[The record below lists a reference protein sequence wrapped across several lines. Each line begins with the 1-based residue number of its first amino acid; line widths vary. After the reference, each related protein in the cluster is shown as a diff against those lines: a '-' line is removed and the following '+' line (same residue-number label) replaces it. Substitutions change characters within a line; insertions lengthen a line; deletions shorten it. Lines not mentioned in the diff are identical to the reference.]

1 MVLKQHL
8 SGNTLLVISYECTL
22 SDGAR
27 RPTGIPPRHF
37 QGSPGFE
44 TLGMAEVDKTAF
56 VSVSA
61 WKTREQADAATT
73 KAAEWVKANSRDQF
87 ALRHNYIGDLTI
99 DTDAREPA
107 TSLR

>member
-1 MVLKQHL
+1 MRYTRVALYDIKSGGYPEVLSKAKA
-8 SGNTLLVISYECTL
+8 GLVPL
-22 SDGAR
+22 
-27 RPTGIPPRHF
+27 F
-37 QGSPGFE
+37 QDSPGFE
-44 TLGMAEVDKTAF
+44 TLGMAEVGKTAF
-56 VSVSA
+56 VSVST

-73 KAAEWVKANSRDQF
+73 KAAEWVKANSNEQF